1 MQPGPGSS
9 AANPRDTPPS
19 PSEAARRAQQVLTAS
34 SQAKQQRRWPSARLS
49 LTRRNPAARYPRGPQ
64 SLPLR
69 PSQVRGGLRRSRKIG
84 SSGPDATTSS
94 SPSWAGGASVS
105 VAPRAPRQ
113 GLALFCRGRAR
124 PVGPGASPRR
134 PGSAPAG
141 SATSRAGVRAAR
153 APAAPQ
159 LPAREPISAGQSG
172 GYFLVGPVA
181 RSRQLGRL
189 RGGAGTAPSLSACVH
204 WCDGQG
210 WAQVL
215 EGAPLQIKQKETWGA
230 GWWGVRLTFRA
241 WSVGSAAPGSE
252 MSKPPPKPVK
262 PGKGGARRVP

>member
-1 MQPGPGSS
+1 MQDATRFGIQ
-9 AANPRDTPPS
+9 NTRDTPPS
-19 PSEAARRAQQVLTAS
+19 PSEAARRAQQVLTGS
-34 SQAKQQRRWPSARLS
+34 SQAKQRRWPSARLS

-69 PSQVRGGLRRSRKIG
+69 PSQVRGGLRRGRKIG
-84 SSGPDATTSS
+84 SSGPDATT

-124 PVGPGASPRR
+124 PAGPGASPRR

-141 SATSRAGVRAAR
+141 SATARAGVRAAR

-172 GYFLVGPVA
+172 GYFLVGRVA

-210 WAQVL
+210 WEQVL
-215 EGAPLQIKQKETWGA
+215 EGAPLQTKQKETWGA
-230 GWWGVRLTFRA
+230 GWRGVGLTFRA
-241 WSVGSAAPGSE
+241 WSLGSAAPGSE